1 MYTNIITNEN
11 SIQKI
16 KNTPLGI
23 SFYNVTNI
31 KPHRHETLLEI
42 ILCLKGNI
50 QLISADQTI
59 ELREGDVFYIDC
71 MDIHYLH

>member
-31 KPHRHETLLEI
+31 KPHRHETLL
-42 ILCLKGNI
+42 
-50 QLISADQTI
+50 
-59 ELREGDVFYIDC
+59 
-71 MDIHYLH
+71 